1 MYLTNT
7 VLSRAKIDRM
17 PGDQSQCDIFN
28 TVNFVTDS
36 TRRPKKKPSK
46 YVKYLNHMINN
57 FVFFDT

>member
-36 TRRPKKKPSK
+36 TRRPKKKKKP
-46 YVKYLNHMINN
+46 VNM
-57 FVFFDT
+57 